1 MYSDYS
7 CVAILIRSNDIEV
20 HGTGKGWYCT
30 TRLLTP
36 HTNLLNFAFH
46 RTISRVG
53 ISYCLTSSAEPLLDI
68 PPPSSN
74 CCALMR
80 SLASWGIMRERSDL
94 VKKSSYCA
102 GSFQDWNWLW
112 HKPGKIILNE
122 IMLLA
127 GVGFSIAAHCITFH
141 HLFKVECGWCK
152 FQDLWNVSTTSP
164 WTSGEANTQRRMAHY
179 LLFGVSCCA
188 YVLRYWISIAD

>member
-80 SLASWGIMRERSDL
+80 SLASWGMMRERSDL

-102 GSFQDWNWLW
+102 GNFQDWNWLW
-112 HKPGKIILNE
+112 HKPGK
-122 IMLLA
+122 M
-127 GVGFSIAAHCITFH
+127 
-141 HLFKVECGWCK
+141 FKVECGWCI

-164 WTSGEANTQRRMAHY
+164 WTSGEANTQRHMAHY

-188 YVLRYWISIAD
+188 HVLRYWISIADNMITPWTV

>member
-1 MYSDYS
+1 MYSDCS

-20 HGTGKGWYCT
+20 HGTGKAWYCT

-80 SLASWGIMRERSDL
+80 SLASWGMMRERSDL

-102 GSFQDWNWLW
+102 GNFTAW
-112 HKPGKIILNE
+112 HIYLNTNRERQSGQSITGNDKISCYIYYR
-122 IMLLA
+122 
-127 GVGFSIAAHCITFH
+127 
-141 HLFKVECGWCK
+141 
-152 FQDLWNVSTTSP
+152 SP
-164 WTSGEANTQRRMAHY
+164 
-179 LLFGVSCCA
+179 A
-188 YVLRYWISIAD
+188 YISIYNMV

>member
-1 MYSDYS
+1 MYSDCS

-20 HGTGKGWYCT
+20 HGTGKAWYCT

-80 SLASWGIMRERSDL
+80 SLASWGMMRERSDL

-102 GSFQDWNWLW
+102 GNFQDWNWLW
-112 HKPGKIILNE
+112 HKPGKISKLSVGDVYFKICEMSQQPHHGPQVKQTRKDIWLITCFLEWAAALEKTTPRPCSQVLNQ
-122 IMLLA
+122 
-127 GVGFSIAAHCITFH
+127 HC
-141 HLFKVECGWCK
+141 W
-152 FQDLWNVSTTSP
+152 
-164 WTSGEANTQRRMAHY
+164 
-179 LLFGVSCCA
+179 
-188 YVLRYWISIAD
+188 